1 MAIINLEVIEK
12 SSIIELEVV
21 EKYNTNH
28 DPKTGR
34 FCSGSVAGG
43 IVAHTNRHGG
53 MSVDMRTGAYP
64 KDGYMCAVHADRSE
78 LIKADDVMD
87 SKKCEKR
94 IEDFRQKNKDVLS
107 EDGVVLGTWLDPD
120 TGNIYLDISKRFEDK
135 AEAIKYASEHNEKAI
150 WDVKNMENIDTG
162 GTGNA

>member
-1 MAIINLEVIEK
+1 MTIINLHVIEK
-12 SSIIELEVV
+12 QVIELDVV

-34 FCSGSVAGG
+34 FCSGTVAGG
-43 IVAHTNRHGG
+43 IANHTARNGG
-53 MSVDMRTGAYP
+53 MSVDMKTGAYP
-64 KDGYMCAVHADRSE
+64 KDGYMCAVYAERSE
-78 LIKADDVMD
+78 LIEAKDATDA
-87 SKKCEKR
+87 SKCESR
-94 IEDFRQKNKDVLS
+94 IQAFYEKNKDVLK
-107 EDGVVLGTWLDPD
+107 EEGNVLGTWLDPD

>member
-1 MAIINLEVIEK
+1 MA
-12 SSIIELEVV
+12 IIELEVVEKNIVELDVV

-34 FCSGSVAGG
+34 FCSGTVAGG
-43 IVAHTNRHGG
+43 IATHTGRHGG
-53 MSVDMRTGAYP
+53 MSVNMKTGAYP

-78 LIKADDVMD
+78 LISAADAKDLA
-87 SKKCEKR
+87 KCESR
-94 IEDFRQKNKDVLS
+94 IKDFYEKNKDVLK
-107 EDGVVLGTWLDPD
+107 EDGNVLGTWLDPD